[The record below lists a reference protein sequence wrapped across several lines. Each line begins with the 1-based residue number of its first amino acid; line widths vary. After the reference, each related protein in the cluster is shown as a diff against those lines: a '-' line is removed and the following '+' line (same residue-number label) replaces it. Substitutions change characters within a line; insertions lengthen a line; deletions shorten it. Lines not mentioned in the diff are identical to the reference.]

1 MTNESFVGEVAL
13 VTGAASGIG
22 RGVAAALAGCGA
34 NLVLSDIDAAGGTRV
49 AAELRAAGARVAFV
63 PADLA
68 VADAHAALLRDAV
81 AAFGP
86 LTLFVHSAS
95 PTRHANQTVGRVT
108 EAEWDAMLDTNVRAG
123 FFLAR
128 AIGTR
133 MVAEGS
139 RGRMVFIA
147 SLHAA
152 TPRNLPHYSAAKAG
166 QRMVVEELARFFGP
180 AGIRVN
186 AVAPG
191 AIPGG
196 GFAGDFE
203 ALARKIPLRR
213 AGTPDDVARVVLALL
228 SDAVTPYVTGTLLP
242 VDGGLALYN
251 WIEAAAAE
259 TG

>member
-1 MTNESFVGEVAL
+1 MRHDGIAGEVAL

-22 RGVAAALAGCGA
+22 RGVAAALAAAGA
-34 NLVLSDIDAAGGTRV
+34 TLVLSDVDTQGGTQV
-49 AAELRAAGARVAFV
+49 AATLHAAGARVAFV
-63 PADLA
+63 AADLS
-68 VADAHAALLRDAV
+68 VADAHAALLRDAA
-81 AAFGP
+81 AAFGSP
-86 LTLFVHSAS
+86 AMFVHSAS
-95 PTRHANQTVGRVT
+95 PTRHAAQTVDRVSG
-108 EAEWDAMLDTNVRAG
+108 AEWDAMLNTNLRAG

-128 AIGTR
+128 EIGAR
-133 MVAEGS
+133 MVAERI
-139 RGRMVFIA
+139 RGRMVFVA

-213 AGTPDDVARVVLALL
+213 AGTPDDIARVVLALL

-259 TG
+259 TS